1 MEKDVL
7 SQVIEAEKEIQ
18 KCLEAEKAKVRDWIE
33 TVKKESEGAFF
44 AEERKI
50 KESFDQSLAEAVKQ
64 AEAKAGEIVDAAG
77 KSAGRLAQLPPE
89 TLQRIVAERITKI
102 LPG

>member
-18 KCLEAEKAKVRDWIE
+18 KCLEAEKEKVREWIE
-33 TVKKESEGAFF
+33 AVQKESEEDFHV
-44 AEERKI
+44 EERKI
-50 KESFDQSLAEAVKQ
+50 KEALDQSLAASAKD
-64 AEAKAGEIVDAAG
+64 AEAKAGEITEDAVKRAAHLG
-77 KSAGRLAQLPPE
+77 QIGPE
-89 TLQRIVAERITKI
+89 TLQRIVEKRITKI